1 VLPLPLPR
9 PLDSVLERVL
19 GFREAE
25 RVHQTLRAV
34 NDERTLPE
42 RLIEHLEI
50 ACRIS
55 ERDLENI
62 PRRGPAVMVV
72 NHPSGILDGAV
83 LACILR
89 RLRADVR
96 FLANRI
102 LAVFP
107 EVDDLLIP
115 VDLSERPAA
124 AHANAGGLRQALDFL
139 SSGGLLVVFPA
150 GAVAHFH
157 WKQRSTTDPE
167 WNPAVARIM
176 SIAGRRVKGVTVVPA
191 YIHSANS
198 LAFHALGLLHPR
210 LRTALLVREL
220 FNKRKSSVEVRAGKP
235 IPAEKLNGIPTDRE
249 RIEYLRWRSYLL
261 ACRNR
266 FKPRTALPMLN
277 RRRPASLE
285 QVCAPLEQER
295 LLRDI
300 HALPASSRVLAS
312 GEFDVYLT
320 SAREIPAV
328 IEEIG
333 RLREVTFR
341 AVGEG
346 TGKSIDLD
354 RFDAHY
360 LHLFVWNRERQEIVG
375 AYRLA
380 ATDSTG
386 ELYTS
391 TLFEYGSEFLD
402 RLGPALELGRS
413 FVRAEYQ
420 RAAAPLLLLWKG
432 IGAFVARNPRYKVVF
447 GPVSISNRYQ
457 TVSRNL
463 IVSFLRQR
471 AWLGELAGLV
481 SSRNPFRG
489 ATWKG
494 NGAGLEIDD
503 LNAVVSDIETD
514 QPGVPV
520 LLRQYLKLGGKLLGF
535 NVDPDF
541 SDALDGLIL
550 VDLTKTEPKLVE
562 RYLGKA
568 ESAAF
573 LAYHRREK

>member
-107 EVDDLLIP
+107 EVDDLLIA

-320 SAREIPAV
+320 AVREIPAV

-386 ELYTS
+386 EL
-391 TLFEYGSEFLD
+391 
-402 RLGPALELGRS
+402 
-413 FVRAEYQ
+413 
-420 RAAAPLLLLWKG
+420 
-432 IGAFVARNPRYKVVF
+432 
-447 GPVSISNRYQ
+447 
-457 TVSRNL
+457 
-463 IVSFLRQR
+463 
-471 AWLGELAGLV
+471 
-481 SSRNPFRG
+481 
-489 ATWKG
+489 
-494 NGAGLEIDD
+494 
-503 LNAVVSDIETD
+503 
-514 QPGVPV
+514 
-520 LLRQYLKLGGKLLGF
+520 
-535 NVDPDF
+535 
-541 SDALDGLIL
+541 
-550 VDLTKTEPKLVE
+550 
-562 RYLGKA
+562 
-568 ESAAF
+568 
-573 LAYHRREK
+573 